1 MIQIKKTSKNLGI
14 REILVT
20 FVEITDLMYVN
31 GQKRKLLI
39 FLGAILKSQIQ
50 IRSSL
55 TIAFQNMTMSIIDEK
70 NGEITSRLQADRI
83 P

>member
-1 MIQIKKTSKNLGI
+1 MIDPNKKTSKNLGI

-39 FLGAILKSQIQ
+39 FLGATLKRQIQ
-50 IRSSL
+50 VYCSL
-55 TIAFQNMTMSIIDEK
+55 TIVFQNMTMSTLARSCQILS
-70 NGEITSRLQADRI
+70 NRI
-83 P
+83 CC

>member
-1 MIQIKKTSKNLGI
+1 MGI